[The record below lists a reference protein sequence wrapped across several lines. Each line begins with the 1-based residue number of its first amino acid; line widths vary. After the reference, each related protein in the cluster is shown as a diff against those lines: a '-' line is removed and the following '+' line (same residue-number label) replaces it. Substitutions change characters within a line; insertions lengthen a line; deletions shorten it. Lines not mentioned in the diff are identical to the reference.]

1 MVATIRGVPGP
12 FCFRTVR
19 AGPSAAGVFA
29 TFCPSLTMS
38 MLPRKTAPSSLT
50 IWAVYNSPSKEPVL
64 RVISVLS
71 PTLTLPCR
79 RPRIVLEW
87 AETSAMH
94 VTVGAYG

>member
-50 IWAVYNSPSKEPVL
+50 IWAVNNSPSKEPVL
-64 RVISVLS
+64 RISVLS

-79 RPRIVLEW
+79 RPRIVIEW
-87 AETSAMH
+87 ARDIGMH